1 MGFPCGAAG
10 KDSAC
15 NAGDLGLIPGLET
28 FPSPGGEGGGMERER
43 LPIDIINKYNV
54 LFLDLKISI
63 EVLLFFLYLSR
74 SLAQYF
80 GLLFFL
86 LEYNCFTMLC

>member
-1 MGFPCGAAG
+1 M
-10 KDSAC
+10 
-15 NAGDLGLIPGLET
+15 GDLGLIPGLET

-43 LPIDIINKYNV
+43 LPVDINKYDV

-80 GLLFFL
+80 DLLFF
-86 LEYNCFTMLC
+86 FIGV